1 MRFVVFSSEKKKEWD
16 DFIKKSKNA
25 HFFFQRDYIE
35 YHGERFQDFS
45 LMVFDDKDALV
56 AVLPANRDGD
66 IIYSHQGLTFG
77 GFIVSD
83 SMKTEVMINIFKEL
97 LLFLKSFKIKK
108 IVYKCIP
115 YIYHKK
121 PAEEDRYALFLNDA
135 KIVRRDV
142 TSTIY
147 LEQDVRYSKG
157 RKWSINKAKK
167 ENVEIFESRDF
178 ASFWEILENVLGK
191 EHKAKPVHSLQE
203 IEMLAM
209 SFPDNIRLFM
219 AKHQGVN
226 VSGALIYDNEIVAH
240 TQYLAN
246 SDKGREVG
254 ALDLLIDRLIGKVFN
269 GKKYFDFGI
278 SNENQG
284 RDLNLGLIAQKEGFG
299 ARPVVHDFYEIEIK

>member
-1 MRFVVFSSEKKKEWD
+1 MRISFYSGDAKKWD
-16 DFIKKSKNA
+16 DFIKNAKNN
-25 HFFFQRDYIE
+25 HFFFQRKYLE
-35 YHGERFQDFS
+35 YHSDRFQDFS
-45 LMVFDDKDALV
+45 LMIFDDRESLI
-56 AVLPANRDGD
+56 AVLPANKDGD
-66 IIYSHQGLTFG
+66 VIYSHQGLTFG

-83 SMKTEVMINIFKEL
+83 SMKTETMINIFKEL

-178 ASFWEILENVLGK
+178 ASFWEILENVLEK

-219 AKHQGVN
+219 AQHQGVN